1 VRTIFFFV
9 DQLIGFKG
17 SSAAS
22 RPGGRA
28 GLAPAEGGAGSGSSA
43 AASVPKPPRS
53 CFSTSS
59 STVAGAFSCVVV
71 RDEVESLMCA
81 GWAKRRLADSG
92 GEQEREQG
100 VGQPDEPSTTP
111 PLARGVLHGLQA
123 RSIMYRSCRAA
134 PRAAPGGDERDR
146 RSDDRRRAGEEP
158 VDEQVRSLRKP
169 ALSRALVHPVL
180 ASRSRGRSASAEAG
194 VGELERSRRTHLRR
208 PAQTSPNEQSALP
221 VLFTRH
227 STPQSSVLEHR

>member
-1 VRTIFFFV
+1 MRTIFFFV

-59 STVAGAFSCVVV
+59 TTVAGAFSYVVA
-71 RDEVESLMCA
+71 RDEVESLMRA
-81 GWAKRRLADSG
+81 GWAKRRPADSG

-100 VGQPDEPSTTP
+100 WGSRT
-111 PLARGVLHGLQA
+111 
-123 RSIMYRSCRAA
+123 
-134 PRAAPGGDERDR
+134 
-146 RSDDRRRAGEEP
+146 
-158 VDEQVRSLRKP
+158 
-169 ALSRALVHPVL
+169 SRALLL
-180 ASRSRGRSASAEAG
+180 ALLLELYCMDCRLAILSKLSSRASGRARRGREG
-194 VGELERSRRTHLRR
+194 SRFR
-208 PAQTSPNEQSALP
+208 
-221 VLFTRH
+221 
-227 STPQSSVLEHR
+227 